1 MLRFYRA
8 LVSHVPLANW
18 FCRQTMSTPTK
29 PIAVGILTPSCDI
42 TPTRETA
49 RDGAYDEFASLTQNG
64 SEAPRDGTA
73 PSEAPAVSVE
83 PAYDGAEPSPSSP
96 FTYDG
101 DGDRAEPAGGFNS
114 FDPFPGIP
122 APTKPEEVHET
133 AAAEPE
139 TADEDA
145 PTTRALSTLVGD
157 DLDPYAGAEDARRR
171 GRLLL
176 PRRRH
181 RFPGARARRPSCR
194 TGARA
199 LETRA
204 GCGKA
209 VALDLIEPP

>member
-1 MLRFYRA
+1 M
-8 LVSHVPLANW
+8 
-18 FCRQTMSTPTK
+18 TTPTK
-29 PIAVGILTPSCDI
+29 QPILSQGILTPSCDI

-49 RDGAYDEFASLTQNG
+49 RDEYGFASLTQNG
-64 SEAPRDGTA
+64 SEAPRDDAA
-73 PSEAPAVSVE
+73 PSSAPAVSVE

-114 FDPFPGIP
+114 LDPFPGIP

-139 TADEDA
+139 TAEEDA
-145 PTTRALSTLVGD
+145 PATRVLSTLSLGRGGWGD
-157 DLDPYAGAEDARRR
+157 RRR
-171 GRLLL
+171 DRLLL

-181 RFPGARARRPSCR
+181 RFPGACTRRPSCR

-199 LETRA
+199 RETRA

-209 VALDLIEPP
+209 VALDLVEPSGSVLGRKNYIELHSDFIN